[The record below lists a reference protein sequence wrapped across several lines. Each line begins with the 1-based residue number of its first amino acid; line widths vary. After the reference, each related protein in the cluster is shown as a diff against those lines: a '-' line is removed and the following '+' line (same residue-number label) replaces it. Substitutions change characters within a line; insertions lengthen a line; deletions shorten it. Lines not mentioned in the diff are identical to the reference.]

1 MAHPET
7 RSDLLDEA
15 RRTFVG
21 LDDAI
26 DEAELYSASRHPWV
40 SGPLAEPVHECLGG
54 HYEWAIGAI
63 AAARD

>member
-1 MAHPET
+1 M
-7 RSDLLDEA
+7 RLLVRVA
-15 RRTFVG
+15 G
-21 LDDAI
+21 I
-26 DEAELYSASRHPWV
+26 DEAKLYSASRHPWV